1 MTRFPIVAIFAV
13 CVVLCAT
20 MTWTPAA
27 FAALHEG
34 SHVAAGVRT
43 TDATI
48 AEALRLGIDLS
59 PTLRRLAERIRRTD
73 GIVYVQEGRCRNRA
87 NACLSLSITAAPP
100 YRILFISVNTRCSQQ
115 ELIRRIG
122 HELTHAMEILA
133 DPTVRNF
140 SSAVN
145 LYMRLRQAP
154 RIYWTAFETPAAV
167 EAGALIRA
175 EIQRAQD
182 EALAED
188 LASGAHGR
196 KPAAAAV
203 EHIK

>member
-27 FAALHEG
+27 FAALQEG

-59 PTLRRLAERIRRTD
+59 PTLRRLAERI
-73 GIVYVQEGRCRNRA
+73 RCRNRA

-167 EAGALIRA
+167 ESGALIRA